1 MLRFSLARLIG
12 IVVVL
17 FATMV
22 LVVQLGNRNWIG
34 AGVGLLLLLAS
45 LWLAFWGDH
54 RLRRR
59 VSERDAQHQRDGE
72 AFAGFELNVG
82 LRWLKWCVLALILG
96 GLTALVWGWMLPDL
110 WHSGLRVKAVLMGA
124 FGVLVLLG
132 VMGVL
137 WLGAQAWRGDGLFR
151 IDPLGLQIAS
161 WPLLPWRQL
170 QGVDLQ
176 EINSRG
182 GKQWQLVLAPDAS
195 FHAQIPPRWW
205 VIGVQWPLVR
215 WAPKQGLLRVPLAF
229 LDENPHTV
237 LQAVR
242 HVGARQGAPLVEGWR
257 HSQPIAEAREYRR
270 RQREAEEA
278 SRAVDMSL
286 EELRRLGNEPTTDP
300 TRLATLDKRIAAEFE
315 RMRSTSEAQLA
326 PLKAEGDR
334 LRRQARSAVRGL
346 WIAFGLVM
354 VWVIVKIVFA
364 LTR

>member
-1 MLRFSLARLIG
+1 MRRFSLARLIG
-12 IVVVL
+12 IAVVL

-34 AGVGLLLLLAS
+34 AGMVLLLLIAS

-54 RLRRR
+54 QLRQR
-59 VSERDAQHQRDGE
+59 VSERDAQRQRDGE
-72 AFAGFELNVG
+72 VFAGFELNVG
-82 LRWLKWCVLALILG
+82 LRWLKWCSLALLLSG
-96 GLTALVWGWMLPDL
+96 VAALVWAWMLPDL
-110 WHSGLRVKAVLMGA
+110 WRSGLRAKAVLMGA

-132 VMGVL
+132 VVGVL
-137 WLGAQAWRGDGLFR
+137 WLGAQASRGDGLIR
-151 IDPLGLQIAS
+151 IGPLGLQIAS

-170 QGVDLQ
+170 HGAALQ
-176 EINSRG
+176 EIDTRG
-182 GKQWQLVLAPDAS
+182 GKQWQLVLAPDDS

-242 HVGARQGAPLVEGWR
+242 QVGTRQGAPLVEGWR
-257 HSQPIAEAREYRR
+257 HTQPIAEARELRR
-270 RQREAEEA
+270 RQRDAEEA
-278 SRAVDMSL
+278 SRAVDLSL
-286 EELRRLGNEPTTDP
+286 EELRRLGNDP
-300 TRLATLDKRIAAEFE
+300 TADPARLAALDKRMAAEFE
-315 RMRSTSEAQLA
+315 RMQSTSEAQLA
-326 PLKAEGDR
+326 HLKVEGDR
-334 LRRQARSAVRGL
+334 LNRQFRSAVRGL

-364 LTR
+364 LSR